1 MKIIPVIV
9 SIILASATLGY
20 GSALA
25 YTPVEFQA
33 AQGENAPCTTSY
45 PCVKICNDHLCAPG
59 EVYAPAGSTNATATN
74 STHGKGTL
82 SKQPSSSANVTA
94 AKATSSTVKSTKA
107 TNSTVKST
115 KTLSFSQVSNSTSIQ
130 NTINSAIKSP
140 QKQVSSG
147 VAPAKVKCSSGYKLA
162 LNKFN
167 SRPACVTDK
176 LMAKLVARGW
186 AKS

>member
-20 GSALA
+20 GPALA
-25 YTPVEFQA
+25 YTPVGFQA
-33 AQGENAPCTTSY
+33 GQGENAPCTTSY
-45 PCVKICNDHLCAPG
+45 PCAKICNDHLCAPG
-59 EVYAPAGSTNATATN
+59 EVYAPAGSTNSTGTN
-74 STHGKGTL
+74 STQGKGTL
-82 SKQPSSSANVTA
+82 SKQPSSANSIV
-94 AKATSSTVKSTKA
+94 AKATNSTVKSTKA

-115 KTLSFSQVSNSTSIQ
+115 KTLSFSQVSNSTEIQSTSISS
-130 NTINSAIKSP
+130 TTKSP

-147 VAPAKVKCSSGYKLA
+147 IAPAKVKCSSGYKLA

-176 LMAKLVARGW
+176 LMKKLVARGW